1 MPFKQI
7 FLIDDDTD
15 DQELFISAVE
25 KIDQDVDCK
34 VASNGLE
41 ALGILA
47 KQEVTP
53 NWIFL
58 DLNMPL
64 MNGQEFL
71 QKIKSEESLKHI
83 PIFVFT
89 TSSNP
94 RTKKEVLELGARKFI
109 TKPNSFNE
117 LLSLLRPIV
126 SE

>member
-7 FLIDDDTD
+7 FLIDDDID
-15 DQELFISAVE
+15 DQELFISALE
-25 KIDQDVDCK
+25 KIDLNVDCK

-41 ALGILA
+41 ALGKLA
-47 KQEVTP
+47 NQEVMP

-71 QKIKSEESLKHI
+71 KKIKKDDSLKHI

-89 TSSNP
+89 TSKNP
-94 RTKKEVLELGARKFI
+94 RTIEEVLELGARKFI

-117 LLSLLRPIV
+117 LLLLLRPIV

>member
-7 FLIDDDTD
+7 FLIDDDID
-15 DQELFISAVE
+15 DQELFISALE
-25 KIDQDVDCK
+25 KIDLNVDCK
-34 VASNGLE
+34 VACNGLE
-41 ALGILA
+41 AFGKLA
-47 KQEVTP
+47 NQEVMP

-64 MNGQEFL
+64 MNGHEFL
-71 QKIKSEESLKHI
+71 QRIKKEDSLKHI
-83 PIFVFT
+83 PVFVFT

-94 RTKKEVLELGARKFI
+94 RTIKEVMQLGAKKFI

-117 LLSLLRPIV
+117 LLLLLRPIV